1 MRKQIYLK
9 VCQQLEQ
16 VPEIRLVG
24 FWNEQLAMVQQTRPF
39 VLPAVFLEFEP
50 YEIRQLSMHAQE
62 ADITLRLH
70 ILTRAMD
77 FVDNRDKRMAVA
89 LQYFDLIDD
98 VNKAMATLRGDGFST
113 FMHTQSATNH
123 NHAEIIESIE
133 CWQCRATDAT
143 AMRQA
148 QMAVGAGLHIAE
160 KQ

>member
-16 VPEIRLVG
+16 VPELRLVG

-39 VLPAVFLEFEP
+39 VLPAVFIEFES
-50 YEIRQLSMHAQE
+50 YEIRQQSMHVQE

-77 FVDNRDKRMAVA
+77 FVDSRDKRMSIA

-98 VNKAMATLRGDGFST
+98 VNKAMSTLRGDGFST

-133 CWQCRATDAT
+133 CWQCRAIDAT
-143 AMRQA
+143 SMRQA
-148 QMAVGAGLHIAE
+148 QKAAPTGLHITSR
-160 KQ
+160 